1 MDKVVLVVDD
11 STTVRKFVAASLNM
25 KGFRVVTAADG
36 VEALERMPAEKFDL
50 IITDLNMPDMDGFEF
65 IRTLRETPEYRE
77 IPIIVLS
84 SMTDLKNK
92 DYALELG
99 ALAFLEKPL
108 STEAIQ
114 REVFRFVNK
123 TIQHTGCV

>member
-11 STTVRKFVAASLNM
+11 SATVRKFVAASLNM

-65 IRTLRETPEYRE
+65 IRTLRETPEYRD

-84 SMTDLKNK
+84 SYDGFEKQRSCIRTGSDLRSLKN
-92 DYALELG
+92 
-99 ALAFLEKPL
+99 
-108 STEAIQ
+108 
-114 REVFRFVNK
+114 R
-123 TIQHTGCV
+123 

>member
-25 KGFRVVTAADG
+25 KGFRVVTASDG

-65 IRTLRETPEYRE
+65 IRALRDNPAYKDLPVIILSSLGDNVSRETGAR
-77 IPIIVLS
+77 
-84 SMTDLKNK
+84 
-92 DYALELG
+92 LG
-99 ALAFLEKPL
+99 VNSYVVKPFSLEKIQYEVAKYL
-108 STEAIQ
+108 SWTE
-114 REVFRFVNK
+114 
-123 TIQHTGCV
+123 

>member
-1 MDKVVLVVDD
+1 MDKVILVVDD

-65 IRTLRETPEYRE
+65 IRSLRETPEYRD

-114 REVFRFVNK
+114 REVFRFINK
-123 TIQHTGCV
+123 SFHSTG

>member
-1 MDKVVLVVDD
+1 MEKVVLVVDD
-11 STTVRKFVAASLNM
+11 SATVRKFVAAALNM
-25 KGFRVVTAADG
+25 KGFRVITAGDG
-36 VEALERMPAEKFDL
+36 IEALERMPSEKFDL
-50 IITDLNMPDMDGFEF
+50 IITDLNMPDMDGYEF

-92 DYALELG
+92 DLAMESG

-123 TIQHTGCV
+123 SISHTE

>member
-1 MDKVVLVVDD
+1 MDKVGLVVDD

-123 TIQHTGCV
+123 TIQHTGGV

>member
-1 MDKVVLVVDD
+1 MEKVILVVDD
-11 STTVRKFVAASLNM
+11 SATVRKFVAASLNM
-25 KGFRVVTAADG
+25 KGFRVVTAGDG
-36 VEALERMPAEKFDL
+36 IEALERMPSEKFDL
-50 IITDLNMPDMDGFEF
+50 IITDLNMPDMDGYEF
-65 IRTLRETPEYRE
+65 IRTLRETPEYQD

-92 DYALELG
+92 DLAMESG

-114 REVFRFVNK
+114 REVFRFVHK
-123 TIQHTGCV
+123 TIPQG

>member
-1 MDKVVLVVDD
+1 MDKVILVVDD

-25 KGFRVVTAADG
+25 KGFRVVTASDG

-123 TIQHTGCV
+123 TIPHT

>member
-11 STTVRKFVAASLNM
+11 SATVRKFVAASLNLT
-25 KGFRVVTAADG
+25 GFRVVTAADG
-36 VEALERMPAEKFDL
+36 VEALERMPAEKIDL

-65 IRTLRETPEYRE
+65 IRTLRETPEHRD

-84 SMTDLKNK
+84 SYTDLKNK
-92 DYALELG
+92 DLALEVG
-99 ALAFLEKPL
+99 AVAFLEKPL

-114 REVFRFVNK
+114 REVFRFVNR
-123 TIQHTGCV
+123 TVPYTG

>member
-123 TIQHTGCV
+123 TIQHIG

>member
-123 TIQHTGCV
+123 TIQHTGGV

>member
-65 IRTLRETPEYRE
+65 IRTLRETPEYCA

-84 SMTDLKNK
+84 SMTDLKKK

-123 TIQHTGCV
+123 SIQHSG

>member
-1 MDKVVLVVDD
+1 MKQILAVDD
-11 STTVRKFVAASLNM
+11 SSSIRQMVSFTLSNAGYQVLEAV
-25 KGFRVVTAADG
+25 DG
-36 VEALERMPAEKFDL
+36 RDGMTKAGQQKFDL

-65 IRTLRETPEYRE
+65 IRTLRETPEYRD

-123 TIQHTGCV
+123 TIPHTG

>member
-108 STEAIQ
+108 SAEAIQ

-123 TIQHTGCV
+123 TIPHTG

>member
-11 STTVRKFVAASLNM
+11 SSTVRKFIAASLNM
-25 KGFRVVTAADG
+25 KGFRVITAADG

-65 IRTLRETPEYRE
+65 IRSLRETPEYRD

-99 ALAFLEKPL
+99 AVAFLEKPL

-123 TIQHTGCV
+123 TIPQTGRL

>member
-1 MDKVVLVVDD
+1 MEKVILVVDD
-11 STTVRKFVAASLNM
+11 SATVRKFVAASLNM
-25 KGFRVVTAADG
+25 KGFRVITAGDG
-36 VEALERMPAEKFDL
+36 IEALEKMPSEKFDL
-50 IITDLNMPDMDGFEF
+50 IITDLNMPDMDGYEF
-65 IRTLRETPEYRE
+65 IRTLRETPEYQE

-92 DYALELG
+92 DLAMESG

-114 REVFRFVNK
+114 REVFRFVNRNVP
-123 TIQHTGCV
+123 HTG

>member
-11 STTVRKFVAASLNM
+11 STTVRKFIAASLNM

-65 IRTLRETPEYRE
+65 IRTLRETPEYCA

-123 TIQHTGCV
+123 SIQHPG

>member
-123 TIQHTGCV
+123 TIQHTGGA

>member
-25 KGFRVVTAADG
+25 KGFRVVTASDG

-65 IRTLRETPEYRE
+65 IRSLRETPEYRD

-99 ALAFLEKPL
+99 AVAFLEKPL

-123 TIQHTGCV
+123 TIQHKA

>member
-65 IRTLRETPEYRE
+65 IRTLRESPEYRE

-84 SMTDLKNK
+84 SMTGFEKQGLCVGTG
-92 DYALELG
+92 G
-99 ALAFLEKPL
+99 ACI
-108 STEAIQ
+108 S
-114 REVFRFVNK
+114 
-123 TIQHTGCV
+123 

>member
-1 MDKVVLVVDD
+1 MEKVVLIVDD
-11 STTVRKFVAASLNM
+11 SATVRKFVAASLNM
-25 KGFRVVTAADG
+25 KGFRVITAGDG
-36 VEALERMPAEKFDL
+36 IEALERMPSEKFDL
-50 IITDLNMPDMDGFEF
+50 IITDLNMPDMDGYEF

-92 DYALELG
+92 DLAMESG

-114 REVFRFVNK
+114 REVFRFLNK
-123 TIQHTGCV
+123 SITHTE

>member
-65 IRTLRETPEYRE
+65 IRTLRESPEYRE

-123 TIQHTGCV
+123 TIQHTGGI